1 MPELQGWCQG
11 HWGGAGGA
19 PRLQLLPTAFSRNLL
34 IFWLPGSRVSLG
46 SSGAQRGEGTCLRS
60 GPGCPQPHSYF
71 PPRHIGTGHRYGQSS
86 AHSVPAPGGPQAPK
100 PPTASAMGASPE
112 LTLGTGGRADL
123 TGAGGLCPS
132 AQLAKDAAPLP
143 FSEGQGQPSVPS
155 PSPRTQVTGDWCW

>member
-19 PRLQLLPTAFSRNLL
+19 PRLQLLPTPLPRNLL

-60 GPGCPQPHSYF
+60 GPGGPQPHSCF

-86 AHSVPAPGGPQAPK
+86 AHSVPAPGGPQAPHSLSCGGISR
-100 PPTASAMGASPE
+100 AH
-112 LTLGTGGRADL
+112 LGHWRTCRSN
-123 TGAGGLCPS
+123 GAGGLCPS
-132 AQLAKDAAPLP
+132 AQLAEDAAPLP